1 MARTRTPKVHLT
13 TLVSL
18 ADYEFIPGNPGHCP
32 ISNALKTDP
41 DILSPHVT
49 DRQITFS
56 RRSNQTRY
64 TYRTPIDAVR
74 FIHAVDEMLQLNADG
89 TVSRQS
95 GEIPP
100 DFQLV
105 LTDADLMRAVPR
117 MRTNHEE
124 ALRQAHSR
132 DDVVRVAGGKVTIEP
147 RTPVGKSKPRS
158 KRLNTVAV
166 EA

>member
-74 FIHAVDEMLQLNADG
+74 FIHAVDEMLQSKE
-89 TVSRQS
+89 V
-95 GEIPP
+95 PP

-117 MRTNHEE
+117 TRTNHEE

-132 DDVVRVAGGKVTIEP
+132 DDVVKVAGGKVIIEP
-147 RTPVGKSKPRS
+147 RTPVGKGKPRG
-158 KRLNTVAV
+158 KRLNTAAA